1 MDIWSILQIQPTN
14 DKRAIKKAYAARA
27 KLLHPEEKPL
37 EFEALY
43 EAYQR
48 ALEHAGGG
56 RGAKVRSAVPAGDS
70 PRQTKKNA
78 EGNAGTEAKG
88 QPEKEAEPD
97 GPLYSYFKDVLENEK
112 RLFEILLSQWDAVER
127 DGWKEEAQAAWEKYL
142 SSEDFKAIQWN
153 PLAVEFL
160 AQRTAASQKRFY
172 WAQGQPFLALWEA
185 YGFREEGGK
194 DGREELNRLYK
205 GLYPAFAERKRKWL
219 ETQREIERELASW
232 RQDRLIRRAALI
244 GVMLLAIAAAAW
256 LCSTLTAPRR
266 AVERHLKM
274 EYPGT
279 EFSKPVKNKDG
290 SYSFQSKSYPE
301 IKASARA
308 EKILGYTVIE
318 DYGSQLL
325 GFCAAEH
332 GMDLEFGYMEE
343 EGLYVLYYPDI
354 EEAEAF
360 CALLEDLLKEDKL
373 AFAGKIGFCPKG
385 ALYPRQAVT
394 GGDCGFLEGPVYRT
408 IDPVEAGKLAED
420 VKTAWADYMFNYEP
434 WNLTKEQR
442 EKWEP
447 GYTERAQAA
456 GDKGKVRLL
465 TVTVVE
471 SAEGQPSETYIPVYS
486 RTKYEHTGVSGFY
499 SGGTAS
505 WETPYITIG
514 SAYRLFKAT
523 GASVTVNGDGSGF
536 TVLDASG
543 QPQAYKGFY
552 ETELSNVKEALN
564 AE

>member
-1 MDIWSILQIQPTN
+1 MDIWKILEIQPTS
-14 DKRAIKKAYAARA
+14 DKRTIKKAYASKAR
-27 KLLHPEEKPL
+27 LLHPEEKPL

-43 EAYQR
+43 EAYQK
-48 ALEHAGGG
+48 ALEYAGGG
-56 RGAKVRSAVPAGDS
+56 RGPKLRPAVLAGD
-70 PRQTKKNA
+70 RQEEA
-78 EGNAGTEAKG
+78 EKPDSGSAGAEEKGQAGKGTE
-88 QPEKEAEPD
+88 PD
-97 GPLYSYFKDVLENEK
+97 MELYGYFKDVLEKEK
-112 RLFEILLSQWDAVER
+112 RLFETLLIQWGAVER
-127 DGWKEEAQAAWEKYL
+127 DGWKEEVQAAWAGYL
-142 SSEDFKAIQWN
+142 ASEDFKEIQWN
-153 PLAVEFL
+153 PQAIEFL

-194 DGREELNRLYK
+194 DDREELKRLYK

-219 ETQREIERELASW
+219 EAQREIERELASW
-232 RQDRLIRRAALI
+232 RQDRIIRRAALAGAI
-244 GVMLLAIAAAAW
+244 FLVIAAAVW
-256 LCSTLTAPRR
+256 LYMSATEPRR
-266 AVERHLKM
+266 AVESYLKM

-290 SYSFQSKSYPE
+290 SYSFQSKSHPE
-301 IKASARA
+301 IKASAWPK
-308 EKILGYTVIE
+308 KILGYVVTE

-325 GFCAAEH
+325 GFYAAEQ
-332 GMDLEFGYMEE
+332 GMDLDFGYMEE
-343 EGLYVLYYPDI
+343 ERIYVLYYPDI

-373 AFAGKIGFCPKG
+373 AFAEKIGFCPKG

-408 IDPVEAGKLAED
+408 IDPVEAGNLAEA
-420 VKTAWADYMFNYEP
+420 VKTAWANYMFNYEP

-447 GYTERAQAA
+447 GYTERARTA
-456 GDKGKVRLL
+456 GDKVL
-465 TVTVVE
+465 TVTDAE
-471 SAEGQPSETYIPVYS
+471 SPKGQASETYIPVYG
-486 RTKYEHTGVSGFY
+486 RTKYGHTGVSGFG

-505 WETPYITIG
+505 WETQYITIG
-514 SAYRLFKAT
+514 SAYRLFKAA
-523 GASVTVNGDGSGF
+523 GASVTVNDDGSGF

-543 QPQAYKGFY
+543 KPWACEGFY
-552 ETELSNVKEALN
+552 ETELSNVKEVLN